1 MDARLARME
10 MANETRRAARSFA
23 RVGRPVE
30 DTGITRRAGT
40 FSVDG
45 ENDEEE
51 DEADVGARGRRGKGN
66 RSRSLIDLIHSIDSW
81 R

>member
-1 MDARLARME
+1 MDVRLARME
-10 MANETRRAARSFA
+10 VANDVRHASTSLA

-30 DTGITRRAGT
+30 DTGIPRRAGT

-66 RSRSLIDLIHSIDSW
+66 RSRWLI
-81 R
+81 

>member
-30 DTGITRRAGT
+30 DTGITRRVRK

-45 ENDEEE
+45 EDDEEE
-51 DEADVGARGRRGKGN
+51 DEEDVGAHRRRGKGN
-66 RSRSLIDLIHSIDSW
+66 RSVR
-81 R
+81 

>member
-10 MANETRRAARSFA
+10 VANASTSLA

-30 DTGITRRAGT
+30 DTGITRRAGA

-45 ENDEEE
+45 EDDEDE
-51 DEADVGARGRRGKGN
+51 DEAGVGAHRRRGKGN
-66 RSRSLIDLIHSIDSW
+66 RFVR
-81 R
+81 